1 MNRQAELSLM
11 LLDYLTDWT
20 DTEKDCYPI
29 EESKEA
35 IKSYGSNFDESDD
48 TLVKS
53 CLRHFI
59 CIINPWNTESAIPY
73 ILKEMGFS
81 ENEIELYWEH
91 LYV

>member
-1 MNRQAELSLM
+1 MNRQEELSFM

-20 DTEKDCYPI
+20 DTEKNCSPI

-35 IKSYGSNFDESDD
+35 IKSYGSNFDEPDD

-59 CIINPWNTESAIPY
+59 CIINPWNTRAAMPY
-73 ILKEMGFS
+73 ILGEMGFTKS
-81 ENEIELYWEH
+81 EIKLYWEN
-91 LYV
+91 LYD